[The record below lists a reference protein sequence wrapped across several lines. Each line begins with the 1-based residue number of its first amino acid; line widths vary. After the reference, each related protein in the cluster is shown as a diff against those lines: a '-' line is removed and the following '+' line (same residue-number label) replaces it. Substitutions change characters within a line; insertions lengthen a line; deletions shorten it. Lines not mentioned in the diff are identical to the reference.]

1 MKDFK
6 DNNEQKV
13 RNDEY
18 IYVGASKDAWKRS
31 YKHQQTGKSGI
42 MYAAQTENM
51 NAAENKFLKQVE
63 GLKNC
68 LNTQFTS
75 AKEKEKGFV
84 YVIVG
89 GYNPPVKIK

>member
-6 DNNEQKV
+6 DNNDQMVK
-13 RNDEY
+13 NKEY

-31 YKHQQTGKSGI
+31 YKHQEKGKSGI

-51 NAAENKFLKQVE
+51 NTAENKFLKKVK

-68 LNTQFTS
+68 LNIEFTS
-75 AKEKEKGFV
+75 AKKEEKGFV